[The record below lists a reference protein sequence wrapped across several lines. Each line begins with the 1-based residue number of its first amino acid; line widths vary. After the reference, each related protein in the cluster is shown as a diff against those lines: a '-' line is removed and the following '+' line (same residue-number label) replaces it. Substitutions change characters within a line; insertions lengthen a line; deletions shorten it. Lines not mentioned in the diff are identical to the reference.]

1 MELGA
6 TVCKPTS
13 PSCTECPLR
22 TACNA
27 RILVDH
33 ANKKGTNDNCQVE
46 GSSMNG
52 VNKVNE
58 SDSNIPQKKKRI
70 SQKKAALILDY
81 EIDVKD
87 SKIEGL
93 DETIL
98 SDTGLNTDGLPL
110 SISYF
115 PQKKTKKEAKEILVS
130 VSVIVWNKNGNQ
142 KMHDDEDRYLFI
154 RRPNLGGLL
163 ANQWEFPNII
173 ISDYTCDKDDV
184 DLDNDSNKTKQKVKV
199 ISESNA
205 ESKGQ
210 VKSKTQENNPVNTSK
225 MPTTEF
231 LWGPMPAFLGGTL
244 GVDWIPYNKNSRGVL
259 VPSSSVEPVVGS
271 DLNENDKGIKL
282 SSTRKRK
289 SISMVTATRCDID
302 ENQTNGYVNE
312 VDNMYSG
319 RKAVIRVEA
328 ICPCVALPPLLH
340 VFSHQRH
347 TIHVTLSTVTVQKT
361 SHYKED
367 SKDDV
372 IKLELKK
379 ESCSESKIQNSNSKS
394 LNELQKINKNDIGWE
409 SLCGDK
415 REIRWMTASEITLS
429 GITSGCKK
437 ILNEVLKSQK
447 NAKILHN

>member
-13 PSCTECPLR
+13 PNCTECPLR
-22 TACNA
+22 AACNA

-33 ANKKGTNDNCQVE
+33 ANKKETKDYSQVE

-52 VNKVNE
+52 VNELNE

-70 SQKKAALILDY
+70 SLKKAALILDY
-81 EIDVKD
+81 EIDFKD
-87 SKIEGL
+87 SKIAGVE
-93 DETIL
+93 DTVL

-130 VSVIVWNKNGNQ
+130 VSVIVWNRNGNQ

-173 ISDYTCDKDDV
+173 ISDESCDKDEV
-184 DLDNDSNKTKQKVKV
+184 DLVNDSNKTKQKVE
-199 ISESNA
+199 ITSESNTA
-205 ESKGQ
+205 LKGKI
-210 VKSKTQENNPVNTSK
+210 KSKKQESNPVNTFK
-225 MPTTEF
+225 TQTET

-259 VPSSSVEPVVGS
+259 VPSSSVEPLVVT
-271 DLNENDKGIKL
+271 DLNESKKGIKL

-289 SISMVTATRCDID
+289 SVSMVATMRSDID
-302 ENQTNGYVNE
+302 ENQSNGHVNDL
-312 VDNMYSG
+312 DNVFDG
-319 RKAVIRVEA
+319 RNAVIRVEA

-347 TIHVTLSTVTVQKT
+347 TMHVTLSTVTVQKT
-361 SHYKED
+361 SHYEEEN
-367 SKDDV
+367 SEDDV

-379 ESCSESKIQNSNSKS
+379 ESCSESKIQDSNSKS
-394 LNELQKINKNDIGWE
+394 LNELQTINRNDVCWE

-437 ILNEVLKSQK
+437 ILTEVLKCRE
-447 NAKILHN
+447 NTKILHD

>member
-27 RILVDH
+27 RILVHH
-33 ANKKGTNDNCQVE
+33 ANKKERKDNCQIE
-46 GSSMNG
+46 GSSTNG
-52 VNKVNE
+52 VNKINE
-58 SDSNIPQKKKRI
+58 SDSDIPQKKKRTT

-81 EIDVKD
+81 EIDVND
-87 SKIEGL
+87 GEIAGVE
-93 DETIL
+93 E
-98 SDTGLNTDGLPL
+98 TGLNTDGLPL

-115 PQKKTKKEAKEILVS
+115 PQKKMKKEAKEILVS

-173 ISDYTCDKDDV
+173 ISDETCDKADV
-184 DLDNDSNKTKQKVKV
+184 ELDNNCNKTKQKVKI
-199 ISESNA
+199 ISESTT
-205 ESKGQ
+205 ESKGKI
-210 VKSKTQENNPVNTSK
+210 KSKTQESNPVNTSK
-225 MPTTEF
+225 TQTET
-231 LWGPMPAFLGGTL
+231 LWGPMPAFLEGTL
-244 GVDWIPYNKNSRGVL
+244 GVDWIPYDRNPIGVL
-259 VPSSSVEPVVGS
+259 VPSSSVEPVVGT
-271 DLNENDKGIKL
+271 DLNENIKGVKL
-282 SSTRKRK
+282 SRTRKRK
-289 SISMVTATRCDID
+289 SVSMVPSTRSDID
-302 ENQTNGYVNE
+302 ENQSNGHVNE
-312 VDNMYSG
+312 LDDVFDG

-347 TIHVTLSTVTVQKT
+347 TMHVTLSTVTVEKT
-361 SHYKED
+361 SHYKVED

-372 IKLELKK
+372 IKSELKK
-379 ESCSESKIQNSNSKS
+379 ESCSESKIQDPNSKS
-394 LNELQKINKNDIGWE
+394 LDDLQTTNKNDIGWV
-409 SLCGDK
+409 SLCGDR
-415 REIRWMTASEITLS
+415 REIRWMTASEIILS

-437 ILNEVLKSQK
+437 ILTEVLKSRK
-447 NAKILHN
+447 NTKILRD

>member
-22 TACNA
+22 AACNA

-33 ANKKGTNDNCQVE
+33 ANKRETKDNHQLG
-46 GSSMNG
+46 GSFMNG
-52 VNKVNE
+52 VNKINE
-58 SDSNIPQKKKRI
+58 SDSNVPQKKKGI
-70 SQKKAALILDY
+70 SLKKAALILDY
-81 EIDVKD
+81 EIDMKD
-87 SKIEGL
+87 SKIAGVE
-93 DETIL
+93 ETIL
-98 SDTGLNTDGLPL
+98 SDTGLNIYGLPL

-130 VSVIVWNKNGNQ
+130 VSVIVWNINGNQ

-173 ISDYTCDKDDV
+173 ISDNTCDKDDV
-184 DLDNDSNKTKQKVKV
+184 DFDNDSNKTKQKVKI
-199 ISESNA
+199 ISESNT
-205 ESKGQ
+205 ELKGK
-210 VKSKTQENNPVNTSK
+210 VKLKTQGSNPVNTSK
-225 MPTTEF
+225 TQTET

-259 VPSSSVEPVVGS
+259 VPSSSVEPVVGT
-271 DLNENDKGIKL
+271 DLNENNKDIKL

-289 SISMVTATRCDID
+289 SVSMVPSTRSDVD
-302 ENQTNGYVNE
+302 ENQSNGRANE
-312 VDNMYSG
+312 LGNMYSG

-347 TIHVTLSTVTVQKT
+347 TMHVTLSTVTVQKT
-361 SHYKED
+361 SHCKVED

-372 IKLELKK
+372 IKSELKK
-379 ESCSESKIQNSNSKS
+379 ESCSESKIQDSNSKS
-394 LNELQKINKNDIGWE
+394 LNELQTITKNDIGWE
-409 SLCGDK
+409 SFCGDK
-415 REIRWMTASEITLS
+415 REIRWMTASEITMS

-437 ILNEVLKSQK
+437 ILTEVLKSRK
-447 NAKILHN
+447 NTKILHD

>member
-13 PSCTECPLR
+13 PNCTECPLR
-22 TACNA
+22 TVCNA

-33 ANKKGTNDNCQVE
+33 ANKREKNDDCQVK

-52 VNKVNE
+52 ANKINE
-58 SDSNIPQKKKRI
+58 SDSNIPQKKKRT

-81 EIDVKD
+81 EIDLKD
-87 SKIEGL
+87 SKIAGVE
-93 DETIL
+93 ETGL
-98 SDTGLNTDGLPL
+98 SDTGINTDGLPL

-142 KMHDDEDRYLFI
+142 KMHDDEDKYLFI

-173 ISDYTCDKDDV
+173 ISDDTCDRDDV
-184 DLDNDSNKTKQKVKV
+184 DLDNDSSRTKQQTKV
-199 ISESNA
+199 ISESNTKL
-205 ESKGQ
+205 KGKI
-210 VKSKTQENNPVNTSK
+210 KSKTQESNLVNTSK
-225 MPTTEF
+225 TQTKET

-244 GVDWIPYNKNSRGVL
+244 GVHWIPYNRNSRGVL
-259 VPSSSVEPVVGS
+259 VPSSVEPVVS
-271 DLNENDKGIKL
+271 TDLNENKKGIKM

-289 SISMVTATRCDID
+289 SVSIVPSARSDID
-302 ENQTNGYVNE
+302 ENQSNGRVNDFDDV
-312 VDNMYSG
+312 VDG

-347 TIHVTLSTVTVQKT
+347 TMLVTLSTVTVQKT
-361 SHYKED
+361 THYKVEN
-367 SKDDV
+367 SKGDV
-372 IKLELKK
+372 IKSELKK
-379 ESCSESKIQNSNSKS
+379 ESCSESKIQDPNSKS
-394 LNELQKINKNDIGWE
+394 LNELQTKNKNDIGWE

-415 REIRWMTASEITLS
+415 REIRWMTASEITMS

-437 ILNEVLKSQK
+437 ILTEVLKSRK
-447 NAKILHN
+447 DTKIFHD